1 MSDDDEVKCSEC
13 PNARHGFD
21 RNASHN
27 AGRYV
32 CECESHTCHAESL
45 RQQLADSE
53 AEGLEQARLLGMSGE
68 REAALLAEIER
79 LKRDQN
85 QLARKEAQKML
96 DNGTGGYYQ
105 SQIVELRQQLAEK
118 DAEMRKMQS
127 DFCKAIDH
135 AISLDIEGVY
145 FLSCWNDG
153 DWDTCREFGFEPSD
167 ALTSPKFVK
176 DSTA

>member
-1 MSDDDEVKCSEC
+1 MKQTKTFASGFPIMLDDEVKCSEC
-13 PNARHGFD
+13 PNASHGFD

-45 RQQLADSE
+45 RQQLA
-53 AEGLEQARLLGMSGE
+53 
-68 REAALLAEIER
+68 
-79 LKRDQN
+79 
-85 QLARKEAQKML
+85 
-96 DNGTGGYYQ
+96 
-105 SQIVELRQQLAEK
+105 EK
-118 DAEMRKMQS
+118 DAEMRKMQN